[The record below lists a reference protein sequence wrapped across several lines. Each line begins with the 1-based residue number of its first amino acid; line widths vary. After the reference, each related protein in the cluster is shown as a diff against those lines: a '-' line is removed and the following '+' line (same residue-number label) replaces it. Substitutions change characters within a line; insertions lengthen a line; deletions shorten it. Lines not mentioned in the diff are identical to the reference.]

1 MSKKVLLPIYV
12 QFSIRKNFNKFDSV
26 AKSFKSMLLSLT
38 FQSGSVEWTFFKSPL
53 CLLILCND
61 CWNIYYTKYLQISL
75 KFTNYNITVLNNL
88 KQELRFKC
96 SGKNAFELAIYIRD
110 SLVSWTLMLA
120 LCKHCQKQLLDASTA
135 TSFKYLQ
142 HQFIKFIYI
151 YKFQMVHYIKY
162 YIICILNI

>member
-1 MSKKVLLPIYV
+1 MTV
-12 QFSIRKNFNKFDSV
+12 
-26 AKSFKSMLLSLT
+26 
-38 FQSGSVEWTFFKSPL
+38 G
-53 CLLILCND
+53 
-61 CWNIYYTKYLQISL
+61 IYYTKYLQISL
-75 KFTNYNITVLNNL
+75 KFTNYSITVLNNL
-88 KQELRFKC
+88 KQELRFNC

-120 LCKHCQKQLLDASTA
+120 LCKDCQKQLLDASTA

-162 YIICILNI
+162 YIICILNIQQFYCICFKLPWSTHRLEFLRPVNWSRKLFLFIKFIIHVLVQ